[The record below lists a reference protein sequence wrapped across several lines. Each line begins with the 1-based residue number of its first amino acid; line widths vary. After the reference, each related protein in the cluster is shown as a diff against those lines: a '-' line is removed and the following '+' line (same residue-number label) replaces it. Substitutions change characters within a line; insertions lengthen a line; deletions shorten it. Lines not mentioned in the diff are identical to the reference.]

1 MEPKEDVQSFNYLV
15 QVYSI
20 LWKSKVSLTAG
31 YVVFFLIKK
40 KLNIVNKP
48 FEFNFKPVWIQTVC
62 WQNYAS
68 WKPWIEIA

>member
-1 MEPKEDVQSFNYLV
+1 MEPKEEVRSFSYLV

-40 KLNIVNKP
+40 KNWILSTNRLNLNSNQS
-48 FEFNFKPVWIQTVC
+48 EFKQFVDKTTPAENLW
-62 WQNYAS
+62 
-68 WKPWIEIA
+68 

>member
-1 MEPKEDVQSFNYLV
+1 MEPKEDVRSFNYLV

-40 KLNIVNKP
+40 NWILSTNRLNLNSNHS
-48 FEFNFKPVWIQTVC
+48 EFKQFVDKTTPAENLW
-62 WQNYAS
+62 
-68 WKPWIEIA
+68 

>member
-1 MEPKEDVQSFNYLV
+1 MEPKEDVRSFNYLG

-40 KLNIVNKP
+40 KNWILSTNRLNLNSNQS
-48 FEFNFKPVWIQTVC
+48 EFKQFVDKTTPAENLW
-62 WQNYAS
+62 
-68 WKPWIEIA
+68 